1 MNDISESYRRFL
13 EGDDSGL
20 TEIIRECRDGLI
32 LYINLYVGNVHT
44 AEELAED
51 TFVKLFIKKPRDKGG
66 SSFRTWLYT
75 IGRNTALDYL
85 RKKSGKSS
93 VPPEELPELTA
104 DEEQL
109 EAAYIKEERRRAVLG
124 AMKRL
129 NPEYG
134 RVLWLVY
141 FEDLDMKSAAKIL
154 GRTVH
159 ATQTLVYRARLA
171 LREEL
176 EKEGFEYENL

>member
-51 TFVKLFIKKPRDKGG
+51 TFVKLFIKKPKDKGG

-75 IGRNTALDYL
+75 IGRNTAIDYL
-85 RKKSGKSS
+85 RKNRSRNTVSS
-93 VPPEELPELTA
+93 EELSELAA

-109 EAAYIKEERRRAVLG
+109 ESACIKEERRRTVRE

-129 NPEYG
+129 NPDYY
-134 RVLWLVY
+134 RALWLVY
-141 FEDLDMKSAAKIL
+141 FEDFDMKSAAKIL

-171 LREEL
+171 LKEEL

>member
-1 MNDISESYRRFL
+1 MNDISGSYRRFL

-51 TFVKLFIKKPRDKGG
+51 TFVKLFIKKPKDKGG

-75 IGRNTALDYL
+75 IGRNTAIDYIRKNHTGGTVPLD
-85 RKKSGKSS
+85 
-93 VPPEELPELTA
+93 VLPEMTA

-109 EAAYIKEERRRAVLG
+109 EAAYIKEERRRTVRK
-124 AMKRL
+124 AMKKL
-129 NPEYG
+129 NPDYY
-134 RVLWLVY
+134 RALWLIY
-141 FEDLDMKSAAKIL
+141 FEDFDMKAAAKIL